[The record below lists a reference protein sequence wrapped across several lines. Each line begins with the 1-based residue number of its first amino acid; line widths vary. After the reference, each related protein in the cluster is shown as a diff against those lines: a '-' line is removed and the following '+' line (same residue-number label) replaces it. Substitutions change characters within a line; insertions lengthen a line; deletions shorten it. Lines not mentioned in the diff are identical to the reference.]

1 MIALL
6 IAIPLAFAFASI
18 PHERLGRYFLPFV
31 ALFNLV
37 CLFFFMQPEQILEI
51 GKWPA
56 AYGIVLVLDSVS
68 YPFLIF
74 VNLLILLMSLS
85 ATLENRYGTLM
96 LVLTAAVNGIILT
109 GDFFNSFVFLEII
122 SVIAYIVAAHKDNAL
137 GAFKYLIFGGIGGTM
152 YLIGAVS
159 VYIKAGTLNMAYAS
173 FITDPLAVPIICI
186 FFLITFLVELKV
198 LPLGLWAPDV
208 YSNGSSFTPVALG
221 SIVTVS
227 LVYLFSRI
235 FLNIFDLPSPELVGI
250 LAMVSIIF
258 AELGALKQKNLGRA
272 LSFATISGIST
283 VVAALSIQETE
294 VVSAAYFYLFN
305 DVISKFI
312 LFTLSAYL
320 GKRGFKSNKTA
331 GIAFTFASLSVIGFP
346 MFAGFWAKYYLLKA
360 LFQVDSYALPAVILI
375 AAVIEAGYLIR
386 WNIDLWYKYEEES
399 VLEHGKDTENEEGIE
414 SIEEIDDFVPFGA
427 QVVTLILALTLVV
440 IGFMP
445 NLIHDQTMNIANN
458 VLDFRPYF
466 DLILRGGM

>member
-6 IAIPLAFAFASI
+6 IAVPLVFAFASI

-31 ALFNLV
+31 AMFNLV
-37 CLFFFMQPEQILEI
+37 CLFFFMHPEQILEV

-56 AYGIVLVLDSVS
+56 AYGIALVLDNVS

-74 VNLLILLMSLS
+74 VNFLILMMSLS
-85 ATLENRYGTLM
+85 ATLENRYGTLL
-96 LVLTAAVNGIILT
+96 LVLTAAVNGIMLT

-152 YLIGAVS
+152 YLLGAVS
-159 VYIKAGTLNMAYAS
+159 VYVKSGTLNMAYAS
-173 FITDPLAVPIICI
+173 FITDPMVVPTICI

-208 YSNGSSFTPVALG
+208 YSNGSSVTPIALG

-235 FLNIFDLPSPELVGI
+235 FLNIFDLPNPQLVGI

-258 AELGALKQKNLGRA
+258 SELGALKQKGLGRA
-272 LSFATISGIST
+272 LSFATISGVST
-283 VVAALSIQETE
+283 VVAALSMRESEIT
-294 VVSAAYFYLFN
+294 SAAYFYLFN
-305 DVISKFI
+305 DVVSKFI
-312 LFTLSAYL
+312 LFTLFAYL
-320 GKRGFKSNKTA
+320 GERGFKSNKTA
-331 GIAFTFASLSVIGFP
+331 GIAFTFASLSVVGFP

-360 LFQVDSYALPAVILI
+360 LFQVNSYALPAIILI
-375 AAVIEAGYLIR
+375 AAVIEAGYLIK
-386 WNIDLWYKYEEES
+386 WNVELWYKEEDRE
-399 VLEHGKDTENEEGIE
+399 KDREDVEAEKAEGVEEV
-414 SIEEIDDFVPFGA
+414 EEVEDFVPFGA
-427 QVVTLILALTLVV
+427 QVVTLLLALTLVV
-440 IGFMP
+440 VGFMP
-445 NLIHDQTMNIANN
+445 GLIHDQTMSIANH
-458 VLDFRPYF
+458 VLDFRPYL
-466 DLILRGGM
+466 DLILKGGM